1 VSPGT
6 NSDPTSA
13 VTHLQGRDG
22 VRKRKRVLHVIQS
35 LNYGG
40 MERLLADIIRR
51 ADPGRFE
58 SHLLALQYFG
68 RFAEGLSEFATLHLA
83 DPLPRWSMLWPAPLI
98 RRIRDI
104 TPDVVH
110 SHSGVWYKTSLAA
123 RRARVPLVIHTEH
136 GRQHNESWWP
146 RFIDRL
152 AARRTDVVVA
162 VSDVL
167 AQQLATSIVP
177 SSRRICIVRNGVDTE
192 RYRPCPD
199 RGVLRA
205 ELGLPPGTPIVG
217 SIGRLEPIKGYDVM
231 IEALS
236 LLRAGWHGDAAP
248 VVVVGGDGSE
258 RARLQALAE
267 RHGVDGAVHLLGWRD
282 DIEKLHSAFTIFTM
296 SSRSEGTSVSLLEA
310 MSAGLCPVV
319 TDVGGNAAIL
329 GGLLRH
335 RLVPAE
341 NPAAL
346 AAAWL
351 DALIRH
357 DQRASDASVARQRV
371 VESFG
376 LDAMVRQYEALY
388 DSSGS
393 C

>member
-1 VSPGT
+1 
-6 NSDPTSA
+6 
-13 VTHLQGRDG
+13 

-51 ADPGRFE
+51 ADRGRFE

-83 DPLPRWSMLWPAPLI
+83 NPLPRWSMLWPAPLI

-104 TPDVVH
+104 APDVVH

-123 RRARVPLVIHTEH
+123 RHARVPLVIHTEH

-177 SSRRICIVRNGVDTE
+177 DSRRIRVVRNGVDTE

-199 RGVLRA
+199 RGVLRG
-205 ELGLPPGTPIVG
+205 ELGLPAETPIVG
-217 SIGRLEPIKGYDVM
+217 SIGRLEYIKGYDVM

-236 LLRAGWHGDAAP
+236 LLRASWHAGPAP

-258 RARLQALAE
+258 RARVQALAE
-267 RHGVDGAVHLLGWRD
+267 RHGVDAVVHLLGWRD
-282 DIEKLHSAFTIFTM
+282 DIENLHSAFTIFTM

-351 DALIRH
+351 DALIGH
-357 DQRASDASVARQRV
+357 EQRASDASVARQRV